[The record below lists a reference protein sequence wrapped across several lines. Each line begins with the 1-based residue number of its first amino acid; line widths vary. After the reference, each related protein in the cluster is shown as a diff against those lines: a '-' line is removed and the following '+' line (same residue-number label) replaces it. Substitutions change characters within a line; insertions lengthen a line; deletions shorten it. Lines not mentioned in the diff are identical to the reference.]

1 MQKKKYKDN
10 KGRTRYSTI
19 FQGLFIV
26 ADFHKN
32 FYGQTVIL
40 PDLAQNTFGNL
51 IGNWLQSKNL
61 SRDELVKMDN
71 PDFEKEF
78 VVYSNDQIEAR
89 YILSHTMMERLLDF
103 KKKTAHDIHIS
114 FVDNHLHLAIDYG
127 KDLFEPTVFT
137 SLLDEKLTKEYI
149 NNLYLAVSIV
159 EELKLNERLWSKRD

>member
-1 MQKKKYKDN
+1 
-10 KGRTRYSTI
+10 
-19 FQGLFIV
+19 
-26 ADFHKN
+26 
-32 FYGQTVIL
+32 
-40 PDLAQNTFGNL
+40 
-51 IGNWLQSKNL
+51 
-61 SRDELVKMDN
+61 
-71 PDFEKEF
+71 
-78 VVYSNDQIEAR
+78 
-89 YILSHTMMERLLDF
+89 MMERLLDF